1 MNIYVYEIP
10 QTICIIFIYSFYL
23 FLYRVTASS
32 LHGSLGV
39 TAINK
44 DLNVGQGFGVEVILT
59 FVLVFVIVAT
69 TDSNRSDAG
78 MASIAIG
85 LTIALLHLAGVSEL

>member
-1 MNIYVYEIP
+1 M
-10 QTICIIFIYSFYL
+10 
-23 FLYRVTASS
+23 TASS

>member
-1 MNIYVYEIP
+1 
-10 QTICIIFIYSFYL
+10 
-23 FLYRVTASS
+23 VTVAS

-39 TAINK
+39 TAINTS
-44 DLNVGQGFGVEVILT
+44 LNVGQGFGVEVILT

-69 TDSNRSDAG
+69 IDSNRIDAG

-85 LTIALLHLAGVSEL
+85 LTIALLHLAGVSELYCNGLVAL

>member
-1 MNIYVYEIP
+1 M
-10 QTICIIFIYSFYL
+10 
-23 FLYRVTASS
+23 TASS
-32 LHGSLGV
+32 LHDSLGV

>member
-1 MNIYVYEIP
+1 
-10 QTICIIFIYSFYL
+10 
-23 FLYRVTASS
+23 VTASS
-32 LHGSLGV
+32 LHDSLGV

-44 DLNVGQGFGVEVILT
+44 DLNVGQGFGVEVIFS

>member
-1 MNIYVYEIP
+1 M
-10 QTICIIFIYSFYL
+10 
-23 FLYRVTASS
+23 TASS
-32 LHGSLGV
+32 LHDSLGV

-85 LTIALLHLAGVSEL
+85 LTIALLHLAGVSEQ

>member
-1 MNIYVYEIP
+1 
-10 QTICIIFIYSFYL
+10 
-23 FLYRVTASS
+23 VTASS
-32 LHGSLGV
+32 LHDSLGV

>member
-1 MNIYVYEIP
+1 MTV
-10 QTICIIFIYSFYL
+10 
-23 FLYRVTASS
+23 SS

-39 TAINK
+39 TAINTS
-44 DLNVGQGFGVEVILT
+44 LTVGQGFGVEVILT

-69 TDSNRSDAG
+69 IDSNRIDAG